1 MPPHEGESE
10 EQQSIAEIDRTIH
23 APARLMILAY
33 LTVVDSAD
41 FVFLMRQTGLT
52 RGNLSSHLRKLE
64 EAAYIGV
71 EKEFVERIPRTLIR
85 LTDRGRDAIQ
95 EYRSRMQQ
103 VLDDLLS
110 SSTKSGG

>member
-1 MPPHEGESE
+1 MAPPEAGSE
-10 EQQSIAEIDRTIH
+10 ELQSIADIDRTVH

-71 EKEFVERIPRTLIR
+71 EKEFVDRIPRTLIR

-95 EYRSRMQQ
+95 QYRTRMQQ
-103 VLDDLLS
+103 VLDELLDS
-110 SSTKSGG
+110 AG